1 MFKTLKTD
9 VTLYLWVILAFG
21 VCPWLWYTIYSHSGP
36 HLPPA
41 STTQGWWPR
50 CKPKYWINLTNNE
63 AELQKLEL
71 HFTERLE
78 KPKDVKEHWTC

>member
-1 MFKTLKTD
+1 MNT
-9 VTLYLWVILAFG
+9 
-21 VCPWLWYTIYSHSGP
+21 
-36 HLPPA
+36 
-41 STTQGWWPR
+41 
-50 CKPKYWINLTNNE
+50 E